1 MRRSSEGLKETLGMM
16 DRFTILIL
24 LMAFT
29 DVHMQQTYQN
39 VYYKIPSFMIVN
51 YISMKLFNK
60 TEIQKYIYRLC
71 CLQTIFYGI
80 NSTWNTVNVKV

>member
-1 MRRSSEGLKETLGMM
+1 MRRSSEGLEETLGMM

-39 VYYKIPSFMIVN
+39 VYYKDTQFHDCQSHFD
-51 YISMKLFNK
+51 
-60 TEIQKYIYRLC
+60 E
-71 CLQTIFYGI
+71 
-80 NSTWNTVNVKV
+80 TV